1 VLYNY
6 YFTSF
11 LLKGKV
17 AISIGKKPSLLNED
31 FNQKFNKLEDWEQTL
46 ILSSIQR
53 IASMME
59 AEKLAKKDIQK
70 KLEKIKSN

>member
-1 VLYNY
+1 MKL
-6 YFTSF
+6 
-11 LLKGKV
+11 
-17 AISIGKKPSLLNED
+17 PSNED
-31 FNQKFNKLEDWEQTL
+31 FTQKFNQLEDWEQTL

-70 KLEKIKSN
+70 KLEKFKVDKI